1 MPKKGQLEMELS
13 ARITQWEKEYL
24 GRGSLTCKADLLRDL
39 AIVTLQGVL
48 TRAEY
53 ELAAKSAGREQLKK
67 YRNNLVES
75 GRPQLEAIVHEVLG
89 RRIVSLHTD
98 ISTKTGERLLVFRLD
113 APWEN
118 GIDKL

>member
-1 MPKKGQLEMELS
+1 MEMELS

-48 TRAEY
+48 TPAEY
-53 ELAAKSAGREQLKK
+53 DLATKSAGREQLKK

-75 GRPQLEAIVHEVLG
+75 GRPQLEAIVREVLG
-89 RRIVSLHTD
+89 RRLISLHTD
-98 ISTKTGERLLVFRLD
+98 ISTKTGERLIVFRLD
-113 APWEN
+113 AAWDS
-118 GIDKL
+118 GIDKP